1 MKKNEPVSHIAS
13 SALVTVQV
21 GQKLSEVRKLLQ
33 ANPIHHIPV
42 VNGQKLVGLLSTVDL
57 STLSLLGFG
66 ADERS
71 DDAVLDS
78 QFLIEKVMSKNLMTV
93 KPTSSIRQVA
103 EILATGDFHAV
114 PVVDHEGNLKGIVTS
129 TDLIR
134 YLLNSTNFKSKSI

>member
-21 GQKLSEVRKLLQ
+21 GQKLSDVRKLLQ
-33 ANPIHHIPV
+33 ANPIHQIPV
-42 VNGQKLVGLLSTVDL
+42 VDGKKLVGLLSTVDL
-57 STLSLLGFG
+57 ATLSLLGFG

-93 KPTSSIRQVA
+93 KPTAPIRQVA

-114 PVVDHEGNLKGIVTS
+114 PVVDNEGNLEGIVTS

-134 YLLNSTNFKSKSI
+134 YLLEQY